1 MGIKFICPK
10 CGEAVIGKY
19 IKPSDQINCPHCQC
33 EIVVPPDISETN
45 EESNI
50 IRIQKEKS
58 EEILA
63 AAKGPQPNSE
73 IIAYIV
79 MIIGG
84 LFMISG
90 LFFPLLIPFQ
100 GQAPGGA
107 SFLFFIVFLMQG
119 FLIIAFGKGLSCLLK
134 IEYNS
139 RITNDRL
146 KELAN
151 KIES

>member
-1 MGIKFICPK
+1 
-10 CGEAVIGKY
+10 V
-19 IKPSDQINCPHCQC
+19 PS
-33 EIVVPPDISETN
+33 DISETD

-50 IRIQKEKS
+50 MRIQKEKS
-58 EEILA
+58 EEALA
-63 AAKGPQPNSE
+63 KAKGLQPNSE

-107 SFLFFIVFLMQG
+107 FFLFFIVFLMQG
-119 FLIIAFGKGLSCLLK
+119 FLIIAFGKAISCLLK
-134 IEYNS
+134 MEYNS
-139 RITNDRL
+139 RITNSLLERL
-146 KELAN
+146 LN
-151 KIES
+151 K